1 MARILCAYSGIEYK
15 CEHMAVY
22 LSSRESHHPI
32 FDIPTSRL
40 LQLTPRWLQGE
51 QSHTENY
58 LLYLALFNSTELMDF
73 RVPAIMCA
81 DTPSIVAQNMDR
93 LAAIVERIHTSGST
107 KVREILHLPSFV
119 ISPDTKDL
127 TSSHDWIT
135 LWENSYKDYADRY
148 RSSTAAERL
157 EHKETILER
166 WIKDNTK
173 DVSQYAGRLA
183 DWAYDAGKFEQ
194 LAGYE
199 VLNEHNKI
207 EVMASYWRRIIIACA
222 KDEAI
227 WSINKDDLQDL
238 IEHCEEHIYHGSI
251 YSHTLMSLLR
261 AGAER
266 KRNFLDLGDIDV
278 GSNGISF
285 RILDADASV
294 EDANKLALIDS
305 APVNKPVES
314 NYPNKLAY
322 IKAKLNWQMA
332 QDYKETQAMAAKL
345 VEINAATSPIT
356 TVRAV
361 SPVPARKLALPANLL
376 LRLGHSG
383 NTGNE
388 GGKK

>member
-1 MARILCAYSGIEYK
+1 MARILCALSGIEYK

-58 LLYLALFNSTELMDF
+58 LLYLALFNSTGMLDF
-73 RVPAIMCA
+73 RVPAIICA
-81 DTPSIVAQNMDR
+81 DTPSIIAQNMDR
-93 LAAIVERIHTSGST
+93 LAAIVERIHSSGED
-107 KVREILHLPSFV
+107 KIRNILHLPSFV
-119 ISPDTKDL
+119 ISTDTRDL
-127 TSSHDWIT
+127 TSSPDWIT
-135 LWENSYKDYADRY
+135 LWNNCYADYADRY
-148 RSSTAAERL
+148 RSSTALERL
-157 EHKETILER
+157 THKETILER
-166 WIKDNTK
+166 YIKDMTK
-173 DVSQYAGRLA
+173 DISQYARLLA

-199 VLNEHNKI
+199 IINEHGKT
-207 EVMASYWRRIIIACA
+207 EVMASYWKRIIIACA
-222 KDEAI
+222 KSEAI
-227 WSINKDDLQDL
+227 WAINQDDLQDL
-238 IEHCEEHIYHGSI
+238 IEHCEVHIYHGSI

-261 AGAER
+261 TGAER

-278 GSNGISF
+278 GSNGVSF

-322 IKAKLNWQMA
+322 IKAKLNYQMA
-332 QDYKETQAMAAKL
+332 QDYKETIAMNAK
-345 VEINAATSPIT
+345 VAEINATQAAN
-356 TVRAV
+356 TV
-361 SPVPARKLALPANLL
+361 PVQPQLKLPVNLL
-376 LRLGHSG
+376 ARLGNGS
-383 NTGNE
+383 T
-388 GGKK
+388 KK